1 MYKIVSKR
9 QLNPSVTMMEIE
21 APFIARKVKAGQFI
35 IFRIDEKG
43 ERVPLTVADKNPE
56 TGTVTIIFQAAGRI
70 HHAPC
75 RNGSRR

>member
-35 IFRIDEKG
+35 IFRIDER
-43 ERVPLTVADKNPE
+43 ESVFP
-56 TGTVTIIFQAAGRI
+56 
-70 HHAPC
+70 
-75 RNGSRR
+75 